1 MTVTVGRKK
10 WILILGAAAVGVTVL
25 LAVLLG
31 LTAGGFGAGLPQLT
45 FSSAAEEFLYDGQ
58 AHGGSQW
65 ELTGGS
71 LPAGVYGSRGFPA
84 GQNAGGDL

>member
-58 AHGGSQW
+58 AHGGSRW
-65 ELTGGS
+65 GLTGGS
-71 LPAGVYGSRGFPA
+71 LPQG
-84 GQNAGGDL
+84 